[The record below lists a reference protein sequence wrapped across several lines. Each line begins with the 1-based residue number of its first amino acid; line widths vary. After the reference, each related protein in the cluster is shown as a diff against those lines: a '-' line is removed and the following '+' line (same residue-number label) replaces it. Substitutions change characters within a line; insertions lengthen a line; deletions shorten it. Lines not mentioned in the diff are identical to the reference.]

1 MAGGWLVKII
11 AALGL
16 ATVGMVGYV
25 AAGAWM
31 AAYGRPSADAR
42 AIEARLLALPSSP
55 VPIATLRPQEDWDIV
70 CRLDPYSFPSRV
82 LPRYLGKLHRLYEL
96 GEVLSREDDAEG
108 VTHAVLRVPDKHE
121 HAFHAEFPQA
131 RPMR

>member
-1 MAGGWLVKII
+1 MSVDDGAHQCQAQT
-11 AALGL
+11 AAC
-16 ATVGMVGYV
+16 AITRV
-25 AAGAWM
+25 AAPSQLVEDRITQDRPEFVVALSGA
-31 AAYGRPSADAR
+31 D
-42 AIEARLLALPSSP
+42 
-55 VPIATLRPQEDWDIV
+55 
-70 CRLDPYSFPSRV
+70 
-82 LPRYLGKLHRLYEL
+82 LGKLHRLYEL